1 MTITLL
7 LLGVIAAAAEI
18 AGGSLV
24 ALKKSWP
31 KKIQEYFLGLSAGFI
46 LALAFLELIPESI
59 IHLGARAA
67 VFILL
72 GYAVIHFFEH
82 TLVEHL
88 HFGEETHG
96 DVMVSKVAS
105 TSALLGLLVHAFFD
119 GFAIAAVY
127 SFDAMLGLLVFIAV
141 LLHKFP
147 EGFTIATIM
156 LAAQQGR
163 RKALLASVAI
173 GGATILGIV
182 TVLLLS
188 RISEDII
195 GMAFAFSAGAALYVG
210 ASDLVPELNKSKN
223 RLSPIMVF
231 IGMALFYVTLQIFH
245 SITGHTH

>member
-1 MTITLL
+1 MTVTLL
-7 LLGVIAAAAEI
+7 LLGLIAAAAEI
-18 AGGSLV
+18 AGGALV
-24 ALKKSWP
+24 AFKKAWP
-31 KKIQEYFLGLSAGFI
+31 QKIQEYFLGLSAGFI

-67 VFILL
+67 PFILL

-88 HFGEETHG
+88 HFGEETHD

-105 TSALLGLLVHAFFD
+105 TSALLGLMVHAFFD

-127 SFDAMLGLLVFIAV
+127 SFDPMLGFLIFIAV

-147 EGFTIATIM
+147 EGFTIASIM
-156 LAAQQGR
+156 LAAKQGR
-163 RKALLASVAI
+163 KRALLASVAI
-173 GGATILGIV
+173 GGATIAGIIA
-182 TVLLLS
+182 VLLLAQ
-188 RISEDII
+188 ISEEII

-223 RLSPIMVF
+223 RLSPILVF
-231 IGMALFYVTLQIFH
+231 VGMALFYITLQVVH
-245 SITGHTH
+245 HYTGHGH

>member
-1 MTITLL
+1 MTRTVL
-7 LLGVIAAAAEI
+7 LLGLIAAVAEV

-24 ALKKSWP
+24 ALKKKWP
-31 KKIQEYFLGLSAGFI
+31 NKVQEYFLGLSAGFI

-59 IHLGARAA
+59 IHLGAKATL
-67 VFILL
+67 FMLL
-72 GYAVIHFFEH
+72 GYAAIHFFEH

-88 HFGEETHG
+88 HFGEETHD

-105 TSALLGLLVHAFFD
+105 TSALLGLMVHAFFD

-127 SFDAMLGLLVFIAV
+127 SFDATLGFLVFIAV

-163 RKALLASVAI
+163 RKAVLASVAI
-173 GGATILGIV
+173 GGATLLGV
-182 TVLLLS
+182 VSVLLLVQV
-188 RISEDII
+188 SEEII

-223 RLSPIMVF
+223 RLSPVMVF
-231 IGMALFYVTLQIFH
+231 VGMALFYLTLQIVYH
-245 SITGHTH
+245 YTGHVH

>member
-1 MTITLL
+1 MILTLL

-24 ALKKSWP
+24 AFKKAWP
-31 KKIQEYFLGLSAGFI
+31 KKIQEYFLGLSAGFM
-46 LALAFLELIPESI
+46 LALVFLELIPESI
-59 IHLGARAA
+59 IYLGASAA
-67 VFILL
+67 VYILL

-88 HFGEETHG
+88 HFGEETHD

-105 TSALLGLLVHAFFD
+105 TSALVGLMVHAFFD

-163 RKALLASVAI
+163 RSALLASVAI
-173 GGATILGIV
+173 GGATLIGIV
-182 TVLLLS
+182 AVLLLS
-188 RISEDII
+188 QISEEII
-195 GMAFAFSAGAALYVG
+195 GMAFAFSAGATLYVG

-223 RLSPIMVF
+223 RLSPILVF
-231 IGMALFYVTLQIFH
+231 VGMALFFITLQIMHHF
-245 SITGHTH
+245 TGHGH

>member
-1 MTITLL
+1 MTLTVL
-7 LLGVIAAAAEI
+7 LLGFIAALAEI

-24 ALKKSWP
+24 ALKKAWP
-31 KKIQEYFLGLSAGFI
+31 NKVQEYFLGLSAGFI

-59 IHLGARAA
+59 IHLGASAA
-67 VFILL
+67 VYILL

-88 HFGEETHG
+88 HFGEETHD

-105 TSALLGLLVHAFFD
+105 TSALLGLMVHAFFD

-127 SFDAMLGLLVFIAV
+127 SFDTMLGLLVFVAV

-147 EGFTIATIM
+147 EGFTIASVM
-156 LAAQQGR
+156 LAARQGR
-163 RKALLASVAI
+163 KKAFLASVAI
-173 GGATILGIV
+173 GGATMLGV
-182 TVLLLS
+182 VVVLMVS
-188 RISEDII
+188 QISEQIV

-223 RLSPIMVF
+223 RLSPVMVF
-231 IGMALFYVTLQIFH
+231 VGMALFYVSLQILH
-245 SITGHTH
+245 HYTGHSH